1 MTYMSKDYVHG
12 RDVVRAARSAPAV
25 SLEVVSGGAASG
37 ADSIRDTL
45 RALPERGRCQ
55 QVATQLA
62 SVAAD
67 PDSVSTAQ
75 QHRAYPPAA
84 KRSADDC
91 PSRGTMCWAGRG
103 RIGVSA
109 PRALAARLAAA
120 PAVPGPS
127 GVPSLIAQARSEID
141 HVKTFGATRFMLSRE
156 EAYCS
161 GVPPGMLARLVSGGG
176 DAALMASADSACPA
190 SSLAS
195 CCGTANATM
204 RIVAARNPACPPE
217 VLRALAAD
225 DDSTVCQHAMRNPSC
240 PPESLRRVAV
250 ECPELLPN
258 FVVRNPRC
266 PPEALRVLHATFI
279 EDSDYYTTMLLL
291 LEHPNCPADVLSA
304 CADHEISTYRSNVAK
319 HPRAAEETLLRLA
332 DDPEAFVRT
341 NLAVRSDCPAS
352 VKKALVND
360 PEIHIR
366 FLVAEPTPTEPAPA
380 ESTPAESTPT
390 EPAPAEPTPAGSR
403 DGWWRRTRRPSRR

>member
-1 MTYMSKDYVHG
+1 MSRYSVHG

-25 SLEVVSGGAASG
+25 ALEAVSEGAASG
-37 ADSIRDTL
+37 TAGIRDTL
-45 RALPERGRCQ
+45 RALPARGRCQ

-75 QHRAYPPAA
+75 RHQAYPPAA

-109 PRALAARLAAA
+109 PRPLAARLAAA
-120 PAVPGPS
+120 PDVPGPS
-127 GVPSLIAQARSEID
+127 GVPSLIEQARQEINY
-141 HVKTFGATRFMLSRE
+141 VKTFGVARFMLSRE

-161 GVPPGMLARLVSGGG
+161 GVPSGMLARLVAGGG
-176 DAALMASADSACPA
+176 DAALMASADSACPT

-195 CCGTANATM
+195 CCGTADATM
-204 RIVAARNPACPPE
+204 RGAAAYNPACPPE

-225 DDSTVCQHAMRNPSC
+225 DDTKVCQIAVRNPSC
-240 PPESLRRVAV
+240 PPESLRRVAL
-250 ECPELLPN
+250 ECPELLSSS
-258 FVVRNPRC
+258 VARNPRC
-266 PPEALRVLHATFI
+266 PPEALRVLHATLI
-279 EDSDYYTTMLLL
+279 EESVSYATMLLL
-291 LEHPNCPADVLSA
+291 LEHPNCPADVLST
-304 CADHEISTYRSNVAK
+304 CADHEISTFRSNVAK

-341 NLAVRSDCPAS
+341 KLSGTLGLPRQRQESPGERPR
-352 VKKALVND
+352 D
-360 PEIHIR
+360 PHTFSGGR
-366 FLVAEPTPTEPAPA
+366 TN
-380 ESTPAESTPT
+380 
-390 EPAPAEPTPAGSR
+390 
-403 DGWWRRTRRPSRR
+403 TRR